1 MDPTG
6 AEPSTVLHVV
16 AFPFPLQ
23 GHINAMMSLCKILS
37 SRKHSLLITFVVTE
51 EWLGC
56 IGSDPK
62 PDNIRFASIPNV
74 IERAMAVDFSGF
86 MEVVMTKMEPLFEQ
100 LLDRLEPP
108 VDAILGDVE
117 LMWVIGVGNRR
128 NILVALVWTM
138 PAASLD
144 K

>member
-1 MDPTG
+1 MLKLQTQKPTK
-6 AEPSTVLHVV
+6 PTDLN
-16 AFPFPLQ
+16 PQTL
-23 GHINAMMSLCKILS
+23 
-37 SRKHSLLITFVVTE
+37 VVTE
-51 EWLGC
+51 EWLC
-56 IGSDPK
+56 YIGSDPK
-62 PDNIRFASIPNV
+62 PNNICFASIPNIV
-74 IERAMAVDFSGF
+74 PPEHLKAIDFTSF
-86 MEVVMTKMEPLFEQ
+86 YKAAMTKMEAPFEQ